1 MTEYTYFKAPSGTNY
16 RIHLEQDIDAES
28 PREND
33 CNIATLITVGRDYHS
48 PDADVL
54 DPFPGEYSVDLTFD
68 VRRASR
74 YAALF
79 MPEMLTVVGLNQSY
93 RDGTLSITDADNE
106 NADGVAFV
114 TRESWT
120 EAMGDADT
128 MGEPFL
134 LDAFGNPDPEGKAG
148 LRTPSVQEAIAAEVK
163 DYNNWATGEYV
174 GFVVEQA
181 RPFVKTYVGGP
192 SSLGIDWVETD
203 SVWGFDDPE
212 YALDEAKACL
222 PEGSVESDA
231 PETD

>member
-1 MTEYTYFKAPSGTNY
+1 MTEYTYFTAPSGTAY
-16 RIHLEQDIDAES
+16 RLHLEQDIDAES

-33 CNIATLITVGRDYHS
+33 CNIATLITFDARYNS
-48 PDADVL
+48 PDGKLCADRYHRTVHS
-54 DPFPGEYSVDLTFD
+54 PFPGEYAHREGVD
-68 VRRASR
+68 VRRMR
-74 YAALF
+74 KYAALF
-79 MPEMLTVVGLNQSY
+79 MPEILTVTGLDH
-93 RDGTLSITDADNE
+93 RGLDGTLAITEGDHAI
-106 NADGVAFV
+106 GVAFV
-114 TRESWT
+114 TREDWV
-120 EAMGDADT
+120 EAMGEDD
-128 MGEPFL
+128 GIWPC
-134 LDAFGNPDPEGKAG
+134 
-148 LRTPSVQEAIAAEVK
+148 TPLEAIEAEVK